1 MRDISGMKN
10 FSIWHGME
18 AGFSFD
24 KPGRFELKLRHYS
37 EDTLIAE
44 LSPGDG
50 YTYPR
55 TRYLPVGKGPY
66 HLVVHIPTCG
76 DRPDEEPPVMLKL
89 TSCVS
94 GCSCICASS
103 HATET
108 AFQAE
113 SSKTGIA
120 TAWDVALVQ
129 IDALRHVA

>member
-1 MRDISGMKN
+1 MGQFDVSSVGGDKLGFPFSNKARLVPKQFPYVGLANDDMPRKIMREISGMKN

-24 KPGRFELKLRHYS
+24 KPGRFELKLRQYS

-55 TRYLPVGKGPY
+55 TRYLPAGNGPY

-76 DRPDEEPPVMLKL
+76 DRPDEEPP
-89 TSCVS
+89 
-94 GCSCICASS
+94 
-103 HATET
+103 
-108 AFQAE
+108 
-113 SSKTGIA
+113 
-120 TAWDVALVQ
+120 
-129 IDALRHVA
+129 